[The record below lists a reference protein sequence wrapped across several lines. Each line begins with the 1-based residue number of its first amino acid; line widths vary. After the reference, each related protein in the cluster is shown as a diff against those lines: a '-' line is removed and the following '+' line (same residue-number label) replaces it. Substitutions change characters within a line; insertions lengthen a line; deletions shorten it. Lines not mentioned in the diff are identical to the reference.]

1 MSHYGP
7 YIVCQDYWSCLLIFR
22 FLGLICRLTE
32 WKASGTRNTLLFFKK
47 WSSQETCIHKSWLK
61 QENSL
66 ASVSFDELIWASQ
79 WFLNDVGNPRDN
91 PWRSVR
97 HNLCYPALLLLCLLL
112 WTPLLKIL
120 ESSLSVLVKRNTV
133 HNVISTLHISSLK
146 SLVSSTLLFFKV
158 FTHQLLFS
166 FFNVPH
172 FLPHRVSINAILLSE
187 TLFLCFLET
196 PVQMLFSQSS
206 LNTLPQNNSS
216 IFFVSSFSK

>member
-1 MSHYGP
+1 M
-7 YIVCQDYWSCLLIFR
+7 
-22 FLGLICRLTE
+22 
-32 WKASGTRNTLLFFKK
+32 
-47 WSSQETCIHKSWLK
+47 
-61 QENSL
+61 
-66 ASVSFDELIWASQ
+66 SFDKLIWASQ

-91 PWRSVR
+91 PWHSVR
-97 HNLCYPALLLLCLLL
+97 HNLCYPVLLLLRLLL

-172 FLPHRVSINAILLSE
+172 FLLHRASINAILLSG
-187 TLFLCFLET
+187 TLFF
-196 PVQMLFSQSS
+196 LFSGNTSS
-206 LNTLPQNNSS
+206 NV
-216 IFFVSSFSK
+216 IFSKFPEHTSSK